1 MAFMESCQFNMADL
15 DTGQNNMAT
24 LAHRQDR
31 HLQLAPSQKFL
42 APCQVGHFD
51 LAPCQEFLA
60 DCQVSISLGTV
71 PKSGFCFFR
80 IPRHL
85 GNTLRDIWRSS
96 DRWFFT

>member
-1 MAFMESCQFNMADL
+1 MASMESCQFNMADL
-15 DTGQNNMAT
+15 
-24 LAHRQDR
+24 
-31 HLQLAPSQKFL
+31 APSQNFL

-51 LAPCQEFLA
+51 LAPCQEILA
-60 DCQVSISLGTV
+60 ICQVSILLGTV

-96 DRWFFT
+96 DRWFFR